1 MRAAV
6 VREFGG
12 PEAIEVVE
20 VATPEPG
27 PGEVLV
33 EVAGATVNF
42 ADVMTR
48 TGLTVQ
54 YGATAVRPQFGLGTD
69 VAGTV
74 AALGEGV
81 TRFAVG
87 DPVLGTQ
94 ERLDRPLGTQADYV
108 VLEDWERPPRRMEST
123 WCTWPRSG

>member
-1 MRAAV
+1 M
-6 VREFGG
+6 
-12 PEAIEVVE
+12 
-20 VATPEPG
+20 ATPEPG

-33 EVAGATVNF
+33 KVAGATVNF

-54 YGATAVRPQFGLGTD
+54 YGAAPVRPQFGLGTD

-74 AALGEGV
+74 VALGEGV

-87 DPVLGTQ
+87 DAVLGTQ
-94 ERLDRPLGTQADYV
+94 ERLDRPLGTQAEYV
-108 VLEDWERPPRRMEST
+108 VLEEWELAPAPEGT
-123 WCTWPRSG
+123 DLVHLATVGL